1 MLKFFRLMSVLSA
14 ILAPFMVEVAF
25 SRPSLA
31 VPNSADN
38 KQVCHMDT
46 TDGRIRDLSH
56 LCSKQPKTEAPSTE
70 AQLTEIAKADILT
83 QNQALVSGNIDPNRK
98 AILAAHDIRY
108 TGFQTDLK
116 VKNIQVQGDRATVDA
131 TEHTVLN
138 LQVGGGDPLAPK
150 TTEYYQDRLLT
161 LVLENGQWKLFSNQ
175 VLNAPSP
182 QRPEKDVPLID
193 KSVTPM
199 SISDTKSENDGK
211 SSLVAEAKDELKN
224 LPSLKYSYTSPTTPS
239 KSDPDSQLIAAASLN
254 RSAIVNYAYKYWSN
268 YNTSYR
274 NFNNSGTQGGD
285 CTNFVSQAV
294 LAGGWPQVSGWYR
307 SDSVW
312 WYNSFNQSWTWINA
326 HRWYLF
332 TRNRPRAS
340 ALSNVSAL
348 VPGDILQIDFDR
360 DGYIDHSTIVTKK
373 DSSGRVY
380 LTYHTNNTKD
390 KSFWD
395 FYSAYKN
402 ANYYAWRL
410 SSNYN

>member
-46 TDGRIRDLSH
+46 TDGRIIDLSH
-56 LCSKQPKTEAPSTE
+56 LCRKQPKTEAPSTE

-83 QNQALVSGNIDPNRK
+83 QNQALVSGDIDPNRK

-116 VKNIQVQGDRATVDA
+116 VNNIQVQGDRATVDA

-150 TTEYYQDRLLT
+150 TTEYYQDRHLT

-175 VLNAPSP
+175 VLNAPGP
-182 QRPEKDVPLID
+182 QPPEKDVPLID

-199 SISDTKSENDGK
+199 SISETN
-211 SSLVAEAKDELKN
+211 
-224 LPSLKYSYTSPTTPS
+224 PTTPS

-254 RSAIVNYAYKYWSN
+254 RSAIVNYAYRYWSN

-274 NFNNSGTQGGD
+274 NFNNSGNRGGD

-294 LAGGWPQVSGWYR
+294 LAGGWPQVLGWYR
-307 SDSVW
+307 SNSVW
-312 WYNSFNQSWTWINA
+312 WYNFSNQSWTWINA

-332 TRNRPRAS
+332 TRQRPRAS

-348 VPGDILQIDFDR
+348 VPGDILQVDFDR
-360 DGYIDHSTIVTKK
+360 DGSIDHSIIVTRK
-373 DSSGRVY
+373 DNRGTVY
-380 LTYHTNNTKD
+380 LTYHTNNTRD
-390 KSFWD
+390 KPFWD
-395 FYSAYKN
+395 FYSTHRN